1 MATRRP
7 AARPADAYS
16 AFCALPRQP
25 SASQGSRSALPS
37 SMSSRKSLRAR
48 ARRLKTEEVHRRMW
62 NRLVLEGQRTGCDPA
77 GGPRALAAPTGCKGM
92 DVLDVC
98 LARRAPAAAAPLRAG
113 MQDRDRA
120 ADCERLPRS
129 TPRSAPGARQRK
141 EVPSSARRGR
151 ARARLRSPARVHLP
165 ASIGSISTLELQA
178 RAPAQ
183 VGRGGGQPR
192 RLERLARRQQRR
204 PTHKL
209 HDQHARRARQL
220 LGQARRAAAQ
230 QQARRVRRLELRRRR
245 ALRARARAPLAAPA
259 PCHRAPA
266 TRAASCPDSH
276 GAQSAGLRRLQG
288 LGRAAAGDVRRRQG
302 RCMRAGRAWG
312 GSGGPGCPLPPVA
325 RARLLAEDAARRRAH
340 ADVQRQLV
348 GKLLALRGQARG
360 ADLDHEAPA
369 RSPAALACASVA
381 ACTHPNCTAVLRL
394 YFAEAT
400 LCPAEY
406 DKRAAPESGAC
417 AGVSQHGHMQL
428 AGTPDRAH
436 PVSAAPLW
444 PALWSAAVL
453 AAAAAGAR
461 PRRARYQRGR
471 RAQRPCGASERAC
484 VRRAS
489 WLCRPCAR
497 GTRLACAAAA
507 ARHNSGRVRRRR
519 RRARGGCPCVFG
531 SSGRGRR
538 QHGPRVVEHARPSVR
553 AARRRRGGRRRRGR
567 RGWAAARVDRL
578 KEAEVD
584 AAAGIDLHQVGC
596 AGRVGSAHVA

>member
-204 PTHKL
+204 PGHKL

-220 LGQARRAAAQ
+220 LGQARRAAAL
-230 QQARRVRRLELRRRR
+230 QQARRVRRLELVRRR
-245 ALRARARAPLAAPA
+245 ALRRARAPLAAPRLRR
-259 PCHRAPA
+259 RAPA
-266 TRAASCPDSH
+266 TGAASCA
-276 GAQSAGLRRLQG
+276 GRFAARSAGLRHLLG
-288 LGRAAAGDVRRRQG
+288 LGRRRCRRGMQAGALH
-302 RCMRAGRAWG
+302 AGRTRVGRERGGWG
-312 GSGGPGCPLPPVA
+312 CALPGGA
-325 RARLLAEDAARRRAH
+325 RAPACGGCGTPARTRRRA
-340 ADVQRQLV
+340 ASARWRTARSARP
-348 GKLLALRGQARG
+348 GARG
-360 ADLDHEAPA
+360 
-369 RSPAALACASVA
+369 
-381 ACTHPNCTAVLRL
+381 
-394 YFAEAT
+394 
-400 LCPAEY
+400 
-406 DKRAAPESGAC
+406 
-417 AGVSQHGHMQL
+417 
-428 AGTPDRAH
+428 
-436 PVSAAPLW
+436 
-444 PALWSAAVL
+444 
-453 AAAAAGAR
+453 R
-461 PRRARYQRGR
+461 P
-471 RAQRPCGASERAC
+471 
-484 VRRAS
+484 
-489 WLCRPCAR
+489 
-497 GTRLACAAAA
+497 
-507 ARHNSGRVRRRR
+507 
-519 RRARGGCPCVFG
+519 
-531 SSGRGRR
+531 
-538 QHGPRVVEHARPSVR
+538 
-553 AARRRRGGRRRRGR
+553 
-567 RGWAAARVDRL
+567 
-578 KEAEVD
+578 
-584 AAAGIDLHQVGC
+584 
-596 AGRVGSAHVA
+596 

>member
-1 MATRRP
+1 MQDAAGRARGCAHQPAFTCPPALAASASLSCKRAHLPRSVAVAGSRAGWNGSPAASSAAPGTNSMTSTHAARASCSARP
-7 AARPADAYS
+7 AARRPSSRLAACAALNSGADAP
-16 AFCALPRQP
+16 C
-25 SASQGSRSALPS
+25 
-37 SMSSRKSLRAR
+37 
-48 ARRLKTEEVHRRMW
+48 
-62 NRLVLEGQRTGCDPA
+62 
-77 GGPRALAAPTGCKGM
+77 
-92 DVLDVC
+92 
-98 LARRAPAAAAPLRAG
+98 
-113 MQDRDRA
+113 
-120 ADCERLPRS
+120 
-129 TPRSAPGARQRK
+129 
-141 EVPSSARRGR
+141 
-151 ARARLRSPARVHLP
+151 
-165 ASIGSISTLELQA
+165 
-178 RAPAQ
+178 
-183 VGRGGGQPR
+183 
-192 RLERLARRQQRR
+192 
-204 PTHKL
+204 
-209 HDQHARRARQL
+209 
-220 LGQARRAAAQ
+220 
-230 QQARRVRRLELRRRR
+230 
-245 ALRARARAPLAAPA
+245 ARARAPRLRRWLRATERPPPGLRHAQKVMEPSRLGCGDSRVWGGPQPETCDAGRGAACGRDA
-259 PCHRAPA
+259 
-266 TRAASCPDSH
+266 H
-276 GAQSAGLRRLQG
+276 GAGAGGRDARCPPSRALACLRRM
-288 LGRAAAGDVRRRQG
+288 RHAGAHTPTCSV
-302 RCMRAGRAWG
+302 
-312 GSGGPGCPLPPVA
+312 SS
-325 RARLLAEDAARRRAH
+325 LANCSLCAARRAGQILTTRHLH
-340 ADVQRQLV
+340 A
-348 GKLLALRGQARG
+348 AR
-360 ADLDHEAPA
+360 P
-369 RSPAALACASVA
+369 RSPAPAWQRAPI
-381 ACTHPNCTAVLRL
+381 PNCTAVWRL